1 MTQKQQ
7 RFVAAYLLSLNAAE
21 AARQAGYSKRRA
33 NQAGHQLLTNSDVS
47 AAIKTA
53 TAAQLASAG
62 LSAARVLEELRRI
75 ALLDPRGF
83 FTRRGRLKP
92 VDALTAEQA
101 SALASSEIVRRNLVG
116 GDGHTDM
123 VHKIRFWDKVE
134 ALKTLAKYFG
144 LIKEADVN
152 VTVQLAARKARLAA
166 AYARGREAG
175 P

>member
-1 MTQKQQ
+1 MTPKQQ
-7 RFVAAYLLSLNAAE
+7 RFVAAYLVSLNASD
-21 AARQAGYSKRRA
+21 AARQAGYSSKRA

-47 AAIKTA
+47 AAIATA

-92 VDALTAEQA
+92 VEALTAEQA
-101 SALASSEIVRRNLVG
+101 GALASLEVVIKNAAA
-116 GDGHTDM
+116 GDGHTDTI
-123 VHKIRFWDKVE
+123 HKIRFWDKVR
-134 ALKTLAKYFG
+134 ALEMLAKYFG

-166 AYARGREAG
+166 AYARDQVG
-175 P
+175 